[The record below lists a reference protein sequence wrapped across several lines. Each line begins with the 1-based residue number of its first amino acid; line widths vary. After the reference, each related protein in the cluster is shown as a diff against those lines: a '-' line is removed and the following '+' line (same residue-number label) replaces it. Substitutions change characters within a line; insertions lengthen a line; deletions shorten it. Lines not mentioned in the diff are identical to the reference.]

1 MSKPLKV
8 DFHTHILPKDIPDW
22 KARFGYGGFITLDH
36 INEGSARMMRDDGK
50 FFREIEDNC
59 WCPEKRIKEMTATG
73 VDVQVIC
80 TVPVMFNYWTKP
92 EHGLI
97 IAQDLNNHIASV
109 CKQHP
114 KKFIGLASVPLQDP
128 ELAATELRRAMTDLK
143 LAGVQIGSHVNDW
156 NLDASELEPFWHA
169 CEETQAAVLVH
180 PWDMQ
185 LDGRYSK
192 YWAPWL
198 VGMPAETTLAIMTIL
213 MGGVLERH
221 PKLRLCFA
229 HGGGSFAFTV
239 GRIQHGY
246 NVRPDLCA
254 TECKT
259 PPMDFIGKF
268 WVDSAVHDDDALEL
282 LIKRM
287 GQDRVIMG
295 SDYPFPLGEH
305 HPGQCIETHKAL
317 DAELQTKLLGSNC
330 LDFLN
335 LKVEDFLP

>member
-8 DFHTHILPKDIPDW
+8 DFHTHILPRDIPKW
-22 KARFGYGGFITLDH
+22 KEQFGYGGFIVLDH
-36 INEGSARMMRDDGK
+36 FAEGKANMMRDDGK

-59 WCPEKRIKEMTATG
+59 WSPEKRIEEMNATG

-80 TVPVMFNYWTKP
+80 TVPVMFNYWTQP
-92 EHGLI
+92 RHGLK
-97 IAQDLNNHIASV
+97 IAQDLNDHIASV
-109 CKQHP
+109 CKQYP

-128 ELAATELRRAMTDLK
+128 ELAAQELRRSMNELN

-156 NLDASELEPFWHA
+156 NLDAKELEPFWKA
-169 CEETQAAVLVH
+169 CEETDAAILVH
-180 PWDMQ
+180 PWDME
-185 LDGRYSK
+185 LGGRYSK

-221 PKLRLCFA
+221 PRLRFCFA

-254 TECKT
+254 TECSI
-259 PPMDFIGKF
+259 PPMDFIGKI
-268 WVDSAVHDDDALEL
+268 WVDSAVHDADSLHL

-287 GQDRVIMG
+287 GKDRVIMG

-305 HPGQCIETHKAL
+305 HPGKCIESEFNV
-317 DAELQTKLLGSNC
+317 DDPVQGKLLGSNC
-330 LDFLN
+330 LEFLQ
-335 LKVEDFLP
+335 LKESAFR